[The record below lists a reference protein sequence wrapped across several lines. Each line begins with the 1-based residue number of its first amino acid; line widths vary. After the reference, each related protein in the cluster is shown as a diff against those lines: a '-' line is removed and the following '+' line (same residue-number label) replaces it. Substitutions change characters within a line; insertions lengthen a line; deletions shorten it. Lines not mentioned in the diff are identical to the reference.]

1 MLGNQTANHH
11 LKLYQKQ
18 KTLIHNNQNMNINP
32 IYSTNTPHL
41 NVFFKLKK
49 GSLHDVP
56 QHESVRLKVEGVS
69 SKHRDALPVPSFQRL
84 VSHQL
89 QERARLVKVVDL
101 LLQRVERWPVLQS
114 SGQLPAS

>member
-1 MLGNQTANHH
+1 
-11 LKLYQKQ
+11 
-18 KTLIHNNQNMNINP
+18 MNINP

-84 VSHQL
+84 VGHQL
-89 QERARLVKVVDL
+89 QERARLVKVVDF
-101 LLQRVERWPVLQS
+101 LLQRVERRPILQS
-114 SGQLPAS
+114 SWQLPAS